1 MGHPPATRPRRVSR
15 AVVRAWAWIMG
26 ALSFLTPWALL
37 GLSPM
42 PAQAAPSAP
51 GAVAARPVVVVVTK
65 RVVVSRAASSSVTSS
80 GPVHYT
86 YAPSTGSAAATT
98 CGTHPC

>member
-1 MGHPPATRPRRVSR
+1 MGDAPVRRPRRVSR
-15 AVVRAWAWIMG
+15 TVVRAWAWVMG

-37 GLSPM
+37 GFSPV
-42 PAQAAPSAP
+42 PAQAAPAAP
-51 GAVAARPVVVVVTK
+51 RPVAGRPVVVVVTK